1 MSKLLKM
8 VFESP
13 VNDPYI
19 LTVEHLII
27 SILFTIVVA
36 LLMMGVYRYCHDT
49 LTYNKKFNVMLLM
62 LSLITCVLLALIQNN
77 PLLSLGV
84 LGSLSICRI
93 RTNTKDPRDLGFVF
107 WALSIGIASAVGA
120 FIAALVSSI
129 ILSIVILI
137 FDWNKKKKRAIT
149 MIVRGQKQCLENVEN
164 VFYKLSKCAIQSKNI
179 FEDRFEVVYE
189 VDQDEIEKKS
199 ILEAFNKM
207 EGIQGVNVLACETQ
221 IV

>member
-19 LTVEHLII
+19 LTVEHLAC
-27 SILFTIVVA
+27 SLVFTIFVG
-36 LLMMGVYRYCHDT
+36 LIMMMVYRYCHDT
-49 LTYNKKFNVMLLM
+49 LTYNKKFNVLLLM
-62 LSLITCVLLALIQNN
+62 LSCITCVLLALIQNN

-120 FIAALVSSI
+120 FLASLLSSVVLALI
-129 ILSIVILI
+129 ILA
-137 FDWNKKKKRAIT
+137 FEFKRKQKHSIT
-149 MIVRGQKQCLENVEN
+149 MIVRGQKQRLDTVED
-164 VFYKLSKCAIQSKNI
+164 VFLKLSRCAIQSKNV
-179 FEDRFEVVYE
+179 FEDHFEVVYE
-189 VDQDEIEKKS
+189 VDQQEIEKKS
-199 ILEAFNKM
+199 ILEVFNQM
-207 EGIQGVNVLACETQ
+207 DGIHGVNVLACETQ

>member
-19 LTVEHLII
+19 LTVEHLFI
-27 SILFTIVVA
+27 SIIFTIVVA
-36 LLMMGVYRYCHDT
+36 LIMMMVYRYCHDT

-120 FIAALVSSI
+120 FIAAFVSSI
-129 ILSIVILI
+129 ILAMIMII
-137 FDWNKKKKRAIT
+137 FEMNRKHKNSIT
-149 MIVRGQKQCLENVEN
+149 MIVRGQKQRLESVEH
-164 VFYKLSKCAIQSKNI
+164 VFHELSRCAIQSKNV
-179 FEDRFEVVYE
+179 FEDHFEVVYE
-189 VDQDEIEKKS
+189 VDQDEINNKS
-199 ILEAFNKM
+199 ILEVFNKM
-207 EGIQGVNVLACETQ
+207 EGIQGVNVLASETQ